1 MTQITKNQHFVP
13 KCLLK
18 NFLSNGQSINIYD
31 SSRRKLRPPT
41 IVDRVLAENYF
52 YDKDNLVENFLA
64 EHIEAPAS
72 KVLKVFRNEELAAP
86 INAESHI
93 AIVRFL
99 LVQLSR
105 TPSAHQTSLTNID
118 NLFGELIRQIGQLND
133 FDEDVIDS
141 VKFSLNDPKDVLR
154 TQTLDAALKVPLILD
169 LEWHFL
175 INGTT
180 TDFVISDNPVINYNW
195 YLRNSDKI
203 DRTALT
209 KRGTQIFLPI
219 SKNITL
225 CLYDSKVYKMGSKH
239 SHYTTISAESDVRLL
254 NELQFRS
261 RQSYIVFASIE
272 AANYVQSE
280 CEKIPSNSLYAH
292 KVNSQMT
299 VTGNEQVKS
308 RIVQWREPHIF
319 SSWLSFCKIKNKLL
333 KRGLYNDNRQPEILK
348 EHYEYIS
355 KVRENAL

>member
-1 MTQITKNQHFVP
+1 MTQIAKNQHFVP

-18 NFLSNGQSINIYD
+18 NFLSNDQSINIYD

-72 KVLKVFRNEELAAP
+72 KVLKVFRNEEPAAP

-118 NLFGELIRQIGQLND
+118 NLFDELIRQIGRLNG
-133 FDEDVIDS
+133 FDEDIIDS

-154 TQTLDAALKVPLILD
+154 MQTLDAALKVPLILD

-225 CLYDSKVYKMGSKH
+225 CLYDSKVYKMGTKH

-261 RQSYIVFASIE
+261 RQSYIVFSSTE

-280 CEKIPSNSLYAH
+280 CEKIPSNSLYEH

-299 VTGNEQVKS
+299 DAGNEQVKS

-333 KRGLYNDNRQPEILK
+333 KRGLCNDNRQPEILK
-348 EHYEYIS
+348 EHYKCIS